1 MKVLHVGTK
10 TWPPRHGGVEKIVHD
25 LATATE
31 GVENWVLADE
41 CAAPFPRTGALR
53 PGLLGSFRQV
63 VELVRGQGIDL
74 VHAHK
79 ETSIPLALL
88 LRAAG
93 IPVVLTL
100 HGLAWRLER
109 WSMPARAVLWL
120 LDLAACLTLPAVVFV
135 GRRDY
140 EAYHRRLPCRLR
152 AKRLWLVPNGVEVP
166 PAPGEAASGEG
177 WVYLG
182 RISPEKNVVALMEAA
197 QRRGLLLDLHGPLD
211 ERDAAFASRFREL
224 AGEPG
229 LRWHGPLDYLDVPA
243 RLAAHRVLVNPSFSE
258 GLPVSVLEGAAQGLF
273 LVLSD
278 IPQHRLLD
286 FPDCT
291 YVDPRHLEL
300 AGIPERP
307 EGGEANRRHARAAY
321 SLESMRRGY
330 LDVYRTVAGL
340 TVRSLPR

>member
-1 MKVLHVGTK
+1 MNVLHVGTK

-25 LATATE
+25 LATTAE
-31 GVENWVLADE
+31 GVETWVLADE
-41 CAAPFPRTGALR
+41 CASPTPRAGTLR
-53 PGLLGSFRQV
+53 PGLWGSFRQV

-74 VHAHK
+74 VHTHK

-109 WSMPARAVLWL
+109 WSLPARASLWL

-140 EAYHRRLPCRLR
+140 EAYRRRLPGR
-152 AKRLWLVPNGVEVP
+152 RLWLVPNGVEVP
-166 PAPGEAASGEG
+166 LTGGASGEG

-197 QRRGLLLDLHGPLD
+197 RRRGLPLDLYGPLD
-211 ERDAAFASRFREL
+211 ERDAAFAARFREL

-229 LRWHGPLDYLDVPA
+229 LRWHGPLDYLEVPA

-258 GLPVSVLEGAAQGLF
+258 GLPVSVLEGASQGLY

-278 IPQHRLLD
+278 IPQHRLLG
-286 FPDCT
+286 FPDCA
-291 YVDPRHLEL
+291 YVDPRRLDL
-300 AGIPERP
+300 ADIPKRP
-307 EGGEANRRHARAAY
+307 EGGEANRCHARETY
-321 SLESMRRGY
+321 SLEGMRRGY
-330 LDVYRTVAGL
+330 LNVYRAVAGR
-340 TVRSLPR
+340 TP